1 MPQRVFSEETRED
14 LRTKMLSVG
23 IPLLREYGMT
33 HMSVEKI
40 AGSAGI
46 GKSTF
51 YNFFPSKEVY
61 ICEVMEH
68 NRRMFQNLFHE
79 KLAGRDKM
87 PRNEAEELFRL
98 IITSSESPYQYLT
111 PEDILRLKKMVPEE
125 ILPDLTNEKNLL
137 DGLFAHM
144 EGVRE
149 NPDFAVIANL
159 MKIIAIS
166 TEHRDQLHA
175 EGYETTMDAILCLL
189 FSTIFG
195 EEQRS

>member
-1 MPQRVFSEETRED
+1 MPQRVFSEETREE
-14 LRTKMLSVG
+14 LRSRMLSVG

-40 AGSAGI
+40 AASAGI

-51 YNFFPSKEVY
+51 YNFFPSKEIY

-68 NRRMFQNLFHE
+68 NRRMFQNLFRE

-87 PRNEAEELFRL
+87 SRSEAGEMFRL
-98 IITSSESPYQYLT
+98 IISSSESPYQYLT
-111 PEDILRLKKMVPEE
+111 PEDILRLKKTVPEE
-125 ILPDLTNEKNLL
+125 ILPDLANEKNLL
-137 DGLFAHM
+137 DGLFAHI

-149 NPDFAVIANL
+149 NPDYAVIANL

-175 EGYETTMDAILCLL
+175 EGYETTMDALLRLL
-189 FSTIFG
+189 FSMIFE